1 LILVRWGVKAVQIKK
16 GDMVIVKAGKELGK
30 TGKVLH
36 VFTERDRALV
46 EKINI
51 VKKHQR
57 PTQQNQKGGIIEVEN
72 PLHVSNLMF
81 LCGKCEKG
89 VRIGKKRLEDG
100 RKVRICK
107 KCGEEI

>member
-1 LILVRWGVKAVQIKK
+1 MASHIKK

-36 VFTERDRALV
+36 VFPKQKRILV
-46 EKINI
+46 EKINLI
-51 VKKHQR
+51 KKHKR
-57 PTQQNQKGGIIEVEN
+57 PTQQNQEGGIIELEN
-72 PLHVSNLMF
+72 PLHISNLMF

-89 VRIGKKRLEDG
+89 VKIGKKTLEDR

-107 KCGEEI
+107 NCGEEI

>member
-1 LILVRWGVKAVQIKK
+1 MHIKK
-16 GDMVIVKAGKELGK
+16 GDMVIVTTGKELGK

-36 VFTERDRALV
+36 TFPLKQRALV

-51 VKKHQR
+51 VKRHQR
-57 PTQQNQKGGIIEVEN
+57 PTQQSQEGGIMELEN
-72 PLHVSNLMF
+72 PLHVSNLML

-89 VRIGKKRLEDG
+89 VRIGRKELEDG

-107 KCGEEI
+107 SCGEEV